1 MSGGDRCT
9 HCISRAQQR
18 PDWKHGRIN
27 NVGTSVTL
35 PHHAAF
41 AGRESAMKVM
51 VKKWGNCA
59 SVRIP
64 GAVMAAAALSLDQAV
79 GSRPNEENRHGP
91 IDTGAPRG
99 REFW

>member
-1 MSGGDRCT
+1 
-9 HCISRAQQR
+9 
-18 PDWKHGRIN
+18 
-27 NVGTSVTL
+27 
-35 PHHAAF
+35 
-41 AGRESAMKVM
+41 MKVM